1 MPPNTLR
8 RFLSYMRPALRTV
21 NPLSFRSVC
30 KRILALLMCLCCL
43 VLTGCSGGNY
53 ARRTDNSR
61 TLYIGVV
68 GSSFPV
74 SYMPWFSRDGIAP
87 TISSMVFSTL
97 LSYDEET
104 ASYEPALASEWCY
117 VDREGN
123 PIVTADGQVDY
134 DKLESVYSGRD
145 TQCIPIR
152 FKLDENAAWSD
163 GTRVTVEDIYFTFDL
178 AANQKLSN
186 HAGALAWVN
195 DLLHKYDTNTGKLRR
210 QGIYTYDTGANEKGY
225 YIAEEDRDTVFYLET
240 NKVLGAITPLVS
252 TVLILP
258 KHQYADIISLES
270 PLYSTSPSDE
280 LRHAYE
286 NPIGCGPWVLDTE
299 KTSGQEIVLRRRE
312 DYHIKAADG
321 SELYKADALYF
332 ILYQDVNVAIYALKK
347 GHLDALDSSISANYA
362 GLFTDEEDIALFSAP
377 GTYAQCL
384 VLNMNPTEDRMTEAR
399 RMLTNADFRRAI
411 ALAVNQDEM
420 IRNVLGGRGQA
431 MPSGLI
437 LPSNKELYNPEANII
452 AGTAQERLAEANAI
466 LDELYPEKDKEG
478 YRLCG
483 GKRLS
488 FEVLGSP
495 GEQEAISFLQVLLQ
509 KVGIEIKYA
518 AKGNSPETTY
528 LYGGNFDMTIQGVVF
543 SAGNVDIMFNS
554 HFVSLT
560 RSSNYGRL
568 NNKELNQTINK
579 MRTTLNQNTKY
590 DLVKEISAVIAQQ
603 YYKLP
608 LYVSDTLSIARTD
621 RCQGWVVSE
630 GATAFNMDSLENLT
644 WVNH

>member
-1 MPPNTLR
+1 M
-8 RFLSYMRPALRTV
+8 
-21 NPLSFRSVC
+21 
-30 KRILALLMCLCCL
+30 
-43 VLTGCSGGNY
+43 LTGCGGGHY
-53 ARRTDNSR
+53 ARRTDDSR

-97 LSYDEET
+97 LSYDEES
-104 ASYEPALASEWCY
+104 ASYEPALAKEWCY
-117 VDREGN
+117 VDRAGN
-123 PIVTADGQVDY
+123 PIVTEDGQVDY
-134 DKLESVYSGRD
+134 DKLESEYSGRD

-152 FKLDENAAWSD
+152 FKLDENATWSD
-163 GTRVTVEDIYFTFDL
+163 GKKVTVEDIYFTFDL
-178 AANQKLSN
+178 AANQKMSN

-195 DLLHKYDTNTGKLRR
+195 DLMHKYDTNTGKLRR

-240 NKVLGAITPLVS
+240 NKVLGAITSLVS

-280 LRHAYE
+280 LRRAYE
-286 NPIGCGPWVLDTE
+286 NPIGCGAWVLDTE
-299 KTSGQEIVLRRRE
+299 KTSGQEIVLRRRG
-312 DYHIKAADG
+312 DYHITAEDG
-321 SELYKADALYF
+321 SELYKVDSLNF
-332 ILYQDVNVAIYALKK
+332 ILYQDINVAIYALKK
-347 GHLDALDSSISANYA
+347 GHLDVLDSSISANYA
-362 GLFTDEEDIALFSAP
+362 GLFTDEENIDLFSAP

-384 VLNMNPTEDRMTEAR
+384 VLNMNPTTDRMTEAR
-399 RMLTNADFRRAI
+399 QMLTNTEFRRAI

-420 IRNVLGGRGQA
+420 IKNVLGGRGQA

-437 LPSNKELYNPEANII
+437 LPSNADLYNPDANII
-452 AGTAQERLAEANAI
+452 TGTAEERLLEANAI
-466 LDELYPEKDKEG
+466 LDTLYPEKDEDG
-478 YRLCG
+478 YRLSA
-483 GKRLS
+483 GKRIS

-554 HFVSLT
+554 HFVTLN

-568 NNKELNQTINK
+568 NNKELNQSINK

-590 DLVKEISAVIAQQ
+590 QLVKDISTVIAQQ

-621 RCQGWVVSE
+621 RCRGWVVSE

>member
-1 MPPNTLR
+1 M
-8 RFLSYMRPALRTV
+8 
-21 NPLSFRSVC
+21 
-30 KRILALLMCLCCL
+30 
-43 VLTGCSGGNY
+43 LTGCGGGNY
-53 ARRTDNSR
+53 ARRTDDTR

-74 SYMPWFSRDGIAP
+74 SFMPWFSRDGIAP

-97 LSYDEET
+97 LSYDEE
-104 ASYEPALASEWCY
+104 ADIYEPALASEWYY
-117 VDREGN
+117 VDREGK
-123 PIVTADGQVDY
+123 PLVTEDGRVDY
-134 DKLESVYSGRD
+134 DRLESEYSGRD

-152 FKLDENAAWSD
+152 FKLNENARWAD
-163 GTRVTVEDIYFTFDL
+163 GTPVTVEDIYFTFDL

-186 HAGALAWVN
+186 HAGGLAWVN

-225 YIAEEDRDTVFYLET
+225 YIAEEDRDTVFYFET
-240 NKVLGAITPLVS
+240 NKVLGAITSLVS

-258 KHQYADIISLES
+258 KHQYADIISLEN
-270 PLYSTSPSDE
+270 PLYSTAPSDE

-286 NPIGCGPWVLDTE
+286 NPIGCGAWALDMNE
-299 KTSGQEIVLRRRE
+299 TSGQEIVLRRRD
-312 DYHIKAADG
+312 DYYITAEDG
-321 SELYKADALYF
+321 SALYKVDTLRF

-347 GHLDALDSSISANYA
+347 GHLDVLDSSISSNYA
-362 GLFTDEEDIALFSAP
+362 GLFEGEENISLFSAP

-384 VLNMNPTEDRMTEAR
+384 VLNMNPAADRMTNAR
-399 RMLTNADFRRAI
+399 QMLTNIDFRRAI

-420 IRNVLGGRGQA
+420 IKNVLGGRGQM

-437 LPSNKELYNPEANII
+437 LPSNEDLYHPEANLF
-452 AGTAQERLAEANAI
+452 AGLSAQERLAQANAI
-466 LDELYPEKDKEG
+466 LDEMYPEKDKDG
-478 YRLCG
+478 YRLTN
-483 GKRLS
+483 GKRIS

-518 AKGNSPETTY
+518 AKGNSPEATY

-554 HFVSLT
+554 HFVSLS

-568 NNKELNQTINK
+568 NDKALNQSINQ
-579 MRTTLNQNTKY
+579 MRSTLNQNTKY
-590 DLVKEISAVIAQQ
+590 ALVKDISAVIAQQ

-630 GATAFNMDSLENLT
+630 GSTAFNMDSLKNLT
-644 WVNH
+644 WVNQ

>member
-1 MPPNTLR
+1 MTAVSSR
-8 RFLSYMRPALRTV
+8 V
-21 NPLSFRSVC
+21 VC
-30 KRILALLMCLCCL
+30 KRILALLLCLSCL

-53 ARRTDNSR
+53 ARRTDNTR

-104 ASYEPALASEWCY
+104 ASYEPALAAEWYY

-123 PIVTADGQVDY
+123 PILTEDGQVDY
-134 DKLESVYSGRD
+134 DRLESEYSGSD

-152 FKLDENAAWSD
+152 FKLNENATWSD
-163 GTRVTVEDIYFTFDL
+163 GTKVTVEDIYFTFDL

-195 DLLHKYDTNTGKLRR
+195 DLMHKYDSNTGKLRR

-240 NKVLGAITPLVS
+240 SKVLGAITSLVS

-258 KHQYADIISLES
+258 KHQYENIISEEN

-280 LRHAYE
+280 LRQAYE
-286 NPIGCGPWVLDTE
+286 NPIGCGAWVLDTE
-299 KTSGQEIVLRRRE
+299 KTNGQEIVLRRRD
-312 DYHIKAADG
+312 DYHITAEDG
-321 SELYKADALYF
+321 SDLYKVDTLNF
-332 ILYQDVNVAIYALKK
+332 ILYQDINVAIYALKK
-347 GHLDALDSSISANYA
+347 GHLDVLDSSISANYA

-384 VLNMNPTEDRMTEAR
+384 VLNMNPTEERMTDAR
-399 RMLTNADFRRAI
+399 QMLTNIDFRRAI
-411 ALAVNQDEM
+411 ALAVNQEEM
-420 IRNVLGGRGQA
+420 IHNVLGGRGQA

-437 LPSNKELYNPEANII
+437 LPSNEDLYNPEANII
-452 AGTAQERLAEANAI
+452 TGTAEERLAEANAI
-466 LDELYPEKDKEG
+466 LDTLYPEKDEDG
-478 YRLCG
+478 YRLAD
-483 GKRLS
+483 GKRIS

-495 GEQEAISFLQVLLQ
+495 GEQETISYLQVLLQ

-518 AKGNSPETTY
+518 AKGSSPETTY
-528 LYGGNFDMTIQGVVF
+528 LYAGNFDMTIQGVIF

-568 NNKELNQTINK
+568 NNKELNQSISK
-579 MRTTLNQNTKY
+579 MRSTLNQNTKY
-590 DLVKEISAVIAQQ
+590 ELVKSISVVIAQQ

-630 GATAFNMDSLENLT
+630 GSTAFNMDSLENLT
-644 WVNH
+644 WVNQ

>member
-1 MPPNTLR
+1 MNSLSSR
-8 RFLSYMRPALRTV
+8 VFCKKLIALFLC
-21 NPLSFRSVC
+21 LS
-30 KRILALLMCLCCL
+30 CL
-43 VLTGCSGGNY
+43 VLTGCGGGNY
-53 ARRTDNSR
+53 ARRTDTTR

-87 TISSMVFSTL
+87 TISSMVYSTL

-104 ASYEPALASEWCY
+104 DTFEPALCSEWYY

-134 DKLESVYSGRD
+134 DKLESEYSSRD

-152 FKLDENAAWSD
+152 FKLDENAMWSD
-163 GTRVTVEDIYFTFDL
+163 GKPVTVEDIYFTFDL

-195 DLLHKYDTNTGKLRR
+195 DLMHKYDTNSGKLRR

-240 NKVLGAITPLVS
+240 NKVLGAITSLVS
-252 TVLILP
+252 TVLVLP
-258 KHQYADIISLES
+258 KHQYADIISLEC
-270 PLYSTSPSDE
+270 PLYNTSPTDA

-286 NPIGCGPWVLDTE
+286 NPIGCGAWILDTE
-299 KTSGQEIVLRRRE
+299 ETSGQEIVLRRRE
-312 DYHIKAADG
+312 DYHITAADG
-321 SELYKADALYF
+321 SELYKVDTLRF

-347 GHLDALDSSISANYA
+347 GHLDVLDSSISSNYA
-362 GLFTDEEDIALFSAP
+362 GLFTNEKDISLFSAP

-384 VLNMNPTEDRMTEAR
+384 VLNMNPVADRMTEAR
-399 RMLTNADFRRAI
+399 QLLTNPDFRRAI
-411 ALAVNQDEM
+411 ALAVDQEAM
-420 IRNVLGGRGQA
+420 IKNVLGGRGQV

-437 LPSNKELYNPEANII
+437 LPSNEELFNPQANILT
-452 AGTAQERLAEANAI
+452 GTAQERLDEANVI
-466 LDELYPEKDKEG
+466 LDALYPEKDKDG
-478 YRLCG
+478 YRIFN

-509 KVGIEIKYA
+509 KIGIEIKYA

-554 HFVSLT
+554 HFVSLN

-568 NNKELNQTINK
+568 NIKELNQSIAK
-579 MRTTLNQNTKY
+579 MRSTLNRNTKY
-590 DLVKEISAVIAQQ
+590 SMVRDISCQIAEQ

-644 WVNH
+644 WVTQ